1 MDHSLP
7 ISILSFITALI
18 PMMILLVLL
27 VFKQMPAAKAGALSL
42 VSAVVTSVFIFKL
55 PVNGLWVSLGKGLWD
70 SVEILLVV

>member
-27 VFKQMPAAKAGALSL
+27 VFKQMPPLKQVHCRS
-42 VSAVVTSVFIFKL
+42 FL
-55 PVNGLWVSLGKGLWD
+55 P
-70 SVEILLVV
+70 